1 MGERT
6 YSLATEHEKTASIRT
21 NTCIGTS
28 IRVRK
33 KKKKKKAAKNS
44 IASIREKYEY
54 KDFRKGRVNAS
65 STLSRHSH
73 TLL

>member
-21 NTCIGTS
+21 NTYIGTS

-33 KKKKKKAAKNS
+33 KKKKAAKDFNCFYTGK
-44 IASIREKYEY
+44 IRIQR
-54 KDFRKGRVNAS
+54 F
-65 STLSRHSH
+65 
-73 TLL
+73 